1 MPLNS
6 PINNSF
12 HRPVTGT
19 LYIVATPIGNLDD
32 ITFRAIETFEKV
44 DIIAA
49 EDTRHTKK
57 LLTHFNIKSRLIA
70 YHEHNEAESTVGILE
85 KLKTG
90 SSVALVSNAGT
101 PTISD
106 PGYRLINTVIKEN
119 IPIVPI
125 PGASAAITALSASGL
140 PSDSFCFIGFLPAK
154 KRKRSE
160 RLAQLTGI
168 AATLIFYESPRRI
181 LALMDEMIA
190 IMGDRY
196 AVLSREMTKTYEE
209 FLRGNLSEL
218 IAQLK
223 SRQAIKGEIT
233 LLVSGD
239 SAGKAIGFED
249 LKDQIEL
256 ELKKG
261 KMGIS
266 ALARKFSTSYGVSK
280 NMLYEKILE
289 LKSKM
294 EHEPDGG
301 KGGKGNG

>member
-6 PINNSF
+6 PINDGVQN
-12 HRPVTGT
+12 HQVGT

-32 ITFRAIETFEKV
+32 ITFRAIKTFEKV
-44 DIIAA
+44 DIIAS
-49 EDTRHTKK
+49 EDTRLTKK
-57 LLTHFNIKSRLIA
+57 LLAHFNIKSRLIS
-70 YHEHNEAESTVGILE
+70 YHEHNEAESTVGILGM
-85 KLKTG
+85 LKAG

-106 PGYRLINTVIKEN
+106 PGYRLINAVIKEN

-125 PGASAAITALSASGL
+125 PGVSAAITALSASGM

-160 RLAQLTGI
+160 RLTDLTKI
-168 AATLIFYESPRRI
+168 SATLIFYESPKRI
-181 LALMDEMIA
+181 LAVMDEMIR

-239 SAGKAIGFED
+239 TVEKPFCFDD
-249 LKDQIEL
+249 LKPQIES
-256 ELKKG
+256 ELKSG
-261 KMGIS
+261 NVGVL
-266 ALARKFSTSYGVSK
+266 ALARQFSKSHGVSK
-280 NMLYEKILE
+280 NKLYEKILE
-289 LKSKM
+289 LKNQIAQ
-294 EHEPDGG
+294 ETDGE
-301 KGGKGNG
+301 KGENKNG